1 VAVAIDLVAGVSS
14 GRIGQAATPDP
25 VVQDKEVVEN
35 NGGQESGR
43 AAAECPIGRSSAA
56 VAIAP
61 GVPVAAA
68 M

>member
-1 VAVAIDLVAGVSS
+1 MAVAIDLVAGVSS

-43 AAAECPIGRSSAA
+43 AAVGFPIDRSSAA

-61 GVPVAAA
+61 VGRAAA